1 MNVEGKHTL
10 DLPIDL
16 VWKHILDRSVLEEV
30 TPGVKELIELE
41 PHRYEAKSSI
51 KLGPV
56 KGSFKGNLLVH
67 DIKDHESFVLTLEQD
82 SAIGSANADIVVH
95 LKGNGGQ
102 TNVEYGGEAK
112 LTGVIG
118 RLGQRV
124 LGGVVRTLAKQF
136 FDDFEKKVKSE

>member
-1 MNVEGKHTL
+1 MNVEGTHTL
-10 DLPIDL
+10 DLPIDQ
-16 VWKHILDRSVLEEV
+16 VWKHILDRSVLEAV
-30 TPGVKELIELE
+30 TPGIQELIELE

-56 KGSFKGNLLVH
+56 KGSFKGNLFVH
-67 DIKDHESFVLTLEQD
+67 DIKDEESFVLTLEQD
-82 SAIGSANADIVVH
+82 SRIGSANADIVVH
-95 LKGNGGQ
+95 LSADRGQ

-136 FDDFEKKVKSE
+136 FEDFEKKVKSE